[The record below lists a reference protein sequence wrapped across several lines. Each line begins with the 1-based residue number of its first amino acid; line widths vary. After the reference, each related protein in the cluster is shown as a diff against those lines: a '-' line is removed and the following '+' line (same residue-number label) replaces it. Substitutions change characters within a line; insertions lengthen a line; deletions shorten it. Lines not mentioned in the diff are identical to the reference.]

1 MNKIDFV
8 NELSIRSI
16 SVTKEQIDLLWEF
29 MHTVLET
36 NEKFNLTA
44 IKDEET
50 FVEKM
55 LFDSAILLSNQRFED
70 IDILDVGSGAGFP
83 SVVLSILCPKA
94 HVIAL
99 DATAKKVN
107 FIKEFAEKHNLNL
120 TAVCARAEEYAQEN
134 REKYLIITARA
145 VAELRVLLELVVP
158 MLQVGGHFIAMKGPN
173 FEEEISNAR
182 CALKKLNCNI
192 DYVYEDQLPD
202 SKESRYMIYI
212 KKLKETPKKYPR
224 TFGEIKNKPL

>member
-16 SVTKEQIDLLWEF
+16 SATKEQIDLLWEF

-44 IKDEET
+44 IKDEGT

-55 LFDSAILLSNQRFED
+55 IFDSALLLSNQRFED
-70 IDILDVGSGAGFP
+70 IDILDVGAGAGFP
-83 SVVLSILCPKA
+83 SVVLSILSPEA

-107 FIKEFAEKHNLNL
+107 FIKDFAEKHNLNL

-134 REKYLIITARA
+134 REKYLVVTARA
-145 VAELRVLLELVVP
+145 VAELRILLELIVP
-158 MLQVGGHFIAMKGPN
+158 MLQVGGHFIAMKGPG
-173 FEEEISNAR
+173 FEKEISDAQ
-182 CALKKLNCNI
+182 CALKKLNCKI
-192 DYVYEDQLPD
+192 DYVYEDQLPE
-202 SKESRYMIYI
+202 SGESRYMIYV

>member
-36 NEKFNLTA
+36 NEKCNLTA

-120 TAVCARAEEYAQEN
+120 TAICARAEEYAQEN

-173 FEEEISNAR
+173 FEEEISNAQ

>member
-107 FIKEFAEKHNLNL
+107 FIKEFAEKHSLNL

>member
-16 SVTKEQIDLLWEF
+16 SVTKEQIDLLWVF

-83 SVVLSILCPKA
+83 SVVLSILCPKT

-120 TAVCARAEEYAQEN
+120 TATCARAEEYAQEN

-173 FEEEISNAR
+173 FEEEISNAQ

>member
-120 TAVCARAEEYAQEN
+120 TAICARAEEYAQEN

>member
-173 FEEEISNAR
+173 FEEEISNAQ